1 LTTPPRTQ
9 PAAVRALLTAIALLV
24 GVIAA
29 LITGILEH
37 AGHVPLPQT
46 VEYSCGAFAAT
57 VVFVFSVFSFIGG
70 GKDGGG

>member
-1 LTTPPRTQ
+1 M
-9 PAAVRALLTAIALLV
+9 VRVLLTAIALLI

-29 LITGILEH
+29 LIAGILEQ
-37 AGHVPLPQT
+37 AGHVPVPQT
-46 VEYSCGAFAAT
+46 VEYGCGAFAAT